1 MTPAK
6 FWDKDLAR
14 YIDHTTLSPTTTD
27 ADVRLVC
34 EEAAHYGF
42 AAVVVPPVYVL
53 PAVNALVASNVST
66 PVCSVVSFPLGFHSA
81 PAKAD
86 EAKRIIDSGATE
98 VDMVMNVGAFLAGYH
113 MAVRAEVEAVVSVC
127 KGRALVK
134 LIIETAYLD
143 EAGIIA
149 ATKIGVESGVDFV
162 KTSTGFA
169 PRGASEK
176 DVTLI
181 KSVCRGRVGV
191 KAAGGIRDRECARR
205 LIEAGATR
213 LGCSTS
219 VQVVSLEVS

>member
-1 MTPAK
+1 MTGAK
-6 FWDKDLAR
+6 SWDKNLAG

-27 ADVRLVC
+27 ADVQLVC

-53 PAVNALVASNVST
+53 PAVNALTALNVST

-81 PAKAD
+81 PAKVD

-98 VDMVMNVGAFLAGYH
+98 VDMMMNVGAFLAGYH
-113 MAVRAEVEAVVSVC
+113 MAVRAEVESVVGAC

-143 EAGIIA
+143 EPGIVA

-169 PRGASEK
+169 PRGASEN

-181 KSVCRGRVGV
+181 KSACSDRVGI
-191 KAAGGIRDRECARR
+191 KAAGGIRDRQCARR
-205 LIEAGATR
+205 LIEAGAAR
-213 LGCSTS
+213 LGCSAS
-219 VQVVSLEVS
+219 VQVVSLEGS